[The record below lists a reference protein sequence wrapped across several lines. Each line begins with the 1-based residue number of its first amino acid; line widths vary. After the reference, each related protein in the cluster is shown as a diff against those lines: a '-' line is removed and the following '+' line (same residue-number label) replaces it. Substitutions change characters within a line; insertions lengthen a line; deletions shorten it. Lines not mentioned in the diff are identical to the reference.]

1 MKRSLI
7 LNSTPTYTP
16 ISNTKGAQF
25 SALSVCS
32 CLDAE
37 KNSLKENVRN
47 MVPLRVENP
56 IDPKGLWLMM
66 RRCRIKSEGT
76 LNELLRA
83 AVVMLLIEN
92 NESVKIKI
100 ERRASVVLFIT
111 ANKSS
116 LSLLLAR
123 RVGTS
128 LQQKISIREKDTG
141 ADPPP

>member
-1 MKRSLI
+1 M
-7 LNSTPTYTP
+7 
-16 ISNTKGAQF
+16 Q
-25 SALSVCS
+25 
-32 CLDAE
+32 
-37 KNSLKENVRN
+37 
-47 MVPLRVENP
+47 
-56 IDPKGLWLMM
+56 
-66 RRCRIKSEGT
+66 IKSEGT

-92 NESVKIKI
+92 NESVKIKM

-123 RVGTS
+123 RVGIS
-128 LQQKISIREKDTG
+128 LQQKITIREKDTG